1 MKTVLITGASKGIGR
16 QMAIAF
22 AKERYNVI
30 INYNKSQDTAK
41 ALESE
46 LKASGY
52 SVVAIKADI
61 SSEEEVQKMIY
72 EGYSLFS
79 SIDVLINNAAI
90 SSIKLF
96 TDITLE
102 EWNEIFN
109 VNVNG
114 TFNVTKAVLNK
125 MINAKYGKI
134 INVSSIWGMVG
145 ASCETHYSA
154 TKGAI
159 ISLTKALAKEL
170 GPSNINVNCIAPGV
184 IATEMN
190 DNLTVEELDML
201 KEDTPLERIGST
213 TDIANLALFLASDK
227 ASFITGQIIS
237 PNGGFVI

>member
-102 EWNEIFN
+102 EWNEIFS

>member
-61 SSEEEVQKMIY
+61 SSEEEVQKMID

-102 EWNEIFN
+102 EWNEIFS

>member
-61 SSEEEVQKMIY
+61 SSEEEVQKMID